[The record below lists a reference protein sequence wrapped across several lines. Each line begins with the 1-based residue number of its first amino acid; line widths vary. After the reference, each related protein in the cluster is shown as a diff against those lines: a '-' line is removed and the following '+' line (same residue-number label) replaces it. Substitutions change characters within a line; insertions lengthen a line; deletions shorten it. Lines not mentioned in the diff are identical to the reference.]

1 MKIKPDKLTM
11 VEIEIPEVEPEL
23 VMNVLEKTCFTNFEH
38 YKLAVM
44 QGKKMFKEEK

>member
-1 MKIKPDKLTM
+1 MIKPDKLTM

-23 VMNVLEKTCFTNFEH
+23 IMNLLGQTCFTNFKH
-38 YKLAVM
+38 YKLAVI